1 MSRFVLLSFAFM
13 GWAFYE
19 VSGGADF
26 KPEPPARL
34 AHAAASSQVAPE
46 PETALATGATSTIS
60 NTSQATTHTT
70 TSNSETTASIQSASL
85 SSTVAFIPKTRRNTL
100 LSLPIP
106 TPGTT
111 PFSIAPPTQAT
122 PTTHETL
129 LSQASLATPTTDPV
143 RVADIR
149 SVRASRINMRNGPGT
164 RYSVLAKLSRGATVE
179 ILQEPGNGWVKVK
192 VVEGGRIGWTSAKLL
207 QKQN

>member
-1 MSRFVLLSFAFM
+1 M

-34 AHAAASSQVAPE
+34 ARAAASSQVAPE

-111 PFSIAPPTQAT
+111 PFSIAPRHRPHPPLTKHSCRRRRLPPLRQTPSGLLIFEVCAHLASTCEMGLEHAT
-122 PTTHETL
+122 AFWPNF
-129 LSQASLATPTTDPV
+129 
-143 RVADIR
+143 RVEPPSKFCKNPAMVG
-149 SVRASRINMRNGPGT
+149 SKS
-164 RYSVLAKLSRGATVE
+164 KLSKAGASVGHRPSFCKNRTD
-179 ILQEPGNGWVKVK
+179 
-192 VVEGGRIGWTSAKLL
+192 
-207 QKQN
+207 

>member
-1 MSRFVLLSFAFM
+1 M

-26 KPEPPARL
+26 KPAPPARL
-34 AHAAASSQVAPE
+34 AGAAASGPVEQAPA
-46 PETALATGATSTIS
+46 PSFASVATSTTS
-60 NTSQATTHTT
+60 NTTQTTTHTT
-70 TSNSETTASIQSASL
+70 ASNSETTAPIQSASL
-85 SSTVAFIPKTRRNTL
+85 SSTVAFIPQTRRNTL

-122 PTTHETL
+122 PTTHETH
-129 LSQASLATPTTDPV
+129 LSQASLATAPTDPV

-149 SVRASRINMRNGPGT
+149 SVRPSRINMRNGPGT